1 MAFFKTD
8 DSWAPLILRVMLG
21 GVIFAHGAQKLL
33 GWFGGFGFEGTMGFF
48 TQQMGLPWL
57 IAFLV
62 IIGES
67 IGSLALIAG
76 LLTRFTA
83 ASFIVIMLGAIMTV
97 HLPQGFF
104 MNWFGQLQGE
114 GFEFH
119 LLVIGMS
126 LALVVTGGGK
136 WALDSVIARWMQD
149 KKRVVTPAAARR
161 SEAFALRMF

>member
-1 MAFFKTD
+1 MQTLFKTD
-8 DSWAPLILRVMLG
+8 ESWAGLILRVVLG

-33 GWFGGFGFEGTMGFF
+33 GWYGGFGFEGTMGFF
-48 TQQMGLPWL
+48 TQKMGLPWL
-57 IAFLV
+57 VAFLV

-104 MNWFGQLQGE
+104 MNWFGQQTGE

-126 LALVVTGGGK
+126 LALLVLGGGK
-136 WALDSVIARWMQD
+136 WSLDHVIARWLGG
-149 KKRVVTPAAARR
+149 RASASVTKAR
-161 SEAFALRMF
+161 EASFALRIF